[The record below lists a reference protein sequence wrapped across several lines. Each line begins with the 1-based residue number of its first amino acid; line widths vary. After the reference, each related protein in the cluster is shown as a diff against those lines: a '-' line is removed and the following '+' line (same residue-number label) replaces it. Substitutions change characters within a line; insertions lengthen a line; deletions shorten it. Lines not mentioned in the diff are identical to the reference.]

1 MYSSGSVDSSV
12 LLANSSLE
20 LVCHYKNLCN
30 VPSITWSHN
39 EVDITFQDVVSAHS
53 ENGVWLRWD
62 AVNIGHSG
70 NYCCSV
76 NGTMD
81 ETSSCIYLHVIGKL
95 NYSNLRTC
103 VSILILFRS

>member
-1 MYSSGSVDSSV
+1 MYSLGSVNSSV

-30 VPSITWSHN
+30 TLSTTWSHN
-39 EVDITFQDVVSAHS
+39 EVNINFQDMVSAYS
-53 ENGVWLRWD
+53 EDGVWLRWD

-76 NGTMD
+76 NGVMN
-81 ETSSCIYLHVIGKL
+81 ETTSCIHLHVIGKL
-95 NYSNLRTC
+95 IYSNLRTC
-103 VSILILFRS
+103 LSILILFRF